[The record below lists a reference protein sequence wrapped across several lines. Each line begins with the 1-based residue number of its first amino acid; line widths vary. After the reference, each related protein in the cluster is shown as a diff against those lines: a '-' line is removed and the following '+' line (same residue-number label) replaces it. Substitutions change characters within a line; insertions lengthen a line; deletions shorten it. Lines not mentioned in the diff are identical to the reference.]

1 MKHWSCGLKQES
13 IPNTMVIQGTPDG
26 SGAGGG
32 GVAGGPC
39 PPIVETRRK
48 IGNLLC
54 CWNLRGQAYLHLRFP
69 NIRL

>member
-26 SGAGGG
+26 SGAWGGG
-32 GVAGGPC
+32 DC
-39 PPIVETRRK
+39 R
-48 IGNLLC
+48 
-54 CWNLRGQAYLHLRFP
+54 NLRGQAYLHIRAGILLLVEIGVSLRFP